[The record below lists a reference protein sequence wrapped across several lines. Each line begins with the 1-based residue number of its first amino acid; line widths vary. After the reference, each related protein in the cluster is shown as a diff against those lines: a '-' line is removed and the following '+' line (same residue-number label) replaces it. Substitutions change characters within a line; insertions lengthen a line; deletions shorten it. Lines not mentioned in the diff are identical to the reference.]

1 MKTELMKA
9 QKTNVWNYTH
19 WYKHV
24 YINKQFAYMKKL
36 PHFEN
41 YLTISCSLK
50 ETKSEIAVEYFILLV
65 QLQIDGLIESR
76 DYIIFEYWA

>member
-1 MKTELMKA
+1 
-9 QKTNVWNYTH
+9 
-19 WYKHV
+19 
-24 YINKQFAYMKKL
+24 MKKL